1 MEVIQNSEENANKNA
16 NSNEN
21 IVNII
26 LAGYYSLIEAI
37 EKENGIM
44 DETDKVI
51 LFNGYIA
58 GITLI
63 APGLSNVI
71 KTDILDKVN
80 LAVVNH
86 KI

>member
-1 MEVIQNSEENANKNA
+1 MDSNT
-16 NSNEN
+16 NEN

-26 LAGYYSLIEAI
+26 LSGYYSLIEAI
-37 EKENGIM
+37 EKANGIM

-63 APGLSNVI
+63 APGLS
-71 KTDILDKVN
+71 DIINSEILEKVN
-80 LAVVNH
+80 LEVVNQ
-86 KI
+86 KV